1 MGNSKS
7 KGKSKK
13 TKLSQQPSES
23 LNTSNKDIPE
33 TDQEKVERIAAKNVA
48 TKMKIKTTLLN
59 KIAESNKKIDGWIEL
74 EKFDQSSLGSL
85 VHFEL
90 NNIELNNAKILSR
103 VTAYMIPEMKNLKE
117 ITIMNCKL
125 AEIPTN
131 LPHGTLES
139 INMPENLIKEIP
151 QFIKNIRNLYNLN
164 LEFNRIEEIPPYL
177 VECKNLTTLNLN
189 RNVIYDIQEGSFA
202 GLDNLKELKLVSNKL
217 TSLDFKLEE
226 LPELEFLSIS
236 YNFIEEIP
244 SKFYSSNSQIRN
256 LRISNSPLRFIG
268 YGIGQLQMLSKFDLR
283 GTHVKKLPSD
293 IWRCKSMDK
302 LMLDGVLLEYPPMP
316 VVVRGIEA
324 MFEYCR
330 DNDAKI
336 ETRQAKTKLRFDG
349 TGIGLS
355 GTGLEQNKSEPSE
368 HSQEESSHE
377 EEIKEE
383 EESELETE
391 INSVLETENKRKPA
405 DYEEDK
411 AKGYD
416 SLFTSDKP
424 YCLKEQ
430 VLKFHEEEPDAN
442 KVYLSL
448 VSLLNYLKSYL
459 DCENRREGIEIAAT
473 TPYFIGR
480 IGNYNSCIALMKHI
494 GFKFIQKPFKGM
506 YYIINNKTSK
516 GKQVKNVYK
525 ELEEYVS
532 NLQNFI
538 QRRQFLPDFRFF
550 YKD

>member
-13 TKLSQQPSES
+13 TKLSKQSSES
-23 LNTSNKDIPE
+23 LNTSNKDLPE

-74 EKFDQSSLGSL
+74 EKFDQDSLDSL

-90 NNIELNNAKILSR
+90 SNIELSNAKILSR
-103 VTAYMIPEMKNLKE
+103 VTNYMIPEMKNLKE
-117 ITIMNCKL
+117 ITIRNCKL

-131 LPHGTLES
+131 LPHETLES
-139 INMPENLIKEIP
+139 INLPENFIKEIP
-151 QFIKNIRNLYNLN
+151 EFIKNIRNLHNLN
-164 LEFNRIEEIPPYL
+164 LELNKIEEIPSYL
-177 VECKNLTTLNLN
+177 VECKNLTIMNLS
-189 RNVIYDIQEGSFA
+189 RNLIYDIPEGSFN
-202 GLDNLKELKLVSNKL
+202 GLDKLKELKLVSNKL

-226 LPELEFLSIS
+226 LPELEILSLS

-244 SKFYSSNSQIRN
+244 SKFYSSYSQVRV
-256 LRISNSPLRFIG
+256 LRISNGPLRFIG
-268 YGIGQLQMLSKFDLR
+268 YGIGQLEMLSKFDLR
-283 GTHVKKLPSD
+283 NTHIKKLPSD
-293 IWRCKSMDK
+293 IWRCKSLDK
-302 LMLDGVLLEYPPMP
+302 LMMDGVLLNYPPMP

-330 DNDAKI
+330 ENDDKV
-336 ETRQAKTKLRFDG
+336 ETRQSRARTRLFDG
-349 TGIGLS
+349 SGIGLS
-355 GTGLEQNKSEPSE
+355 GTGLEMHKTEPSE
-368 HSQEESSHE
+368 HSQEASNE

-383 EESELETE
+383 EESELESETHT
-391 INSVLETENKRKPA
+391 VLEIENKRKPA
-405 DYEEDK
+405 DYEEEK
-411 AKGYD
+411 AKGYE
-416 SLFTSDKP
+416 SLFDLDKQ
-424 YCLKEQ
+424 YSLKQ
-430 VLKFHEEEPDAN
+430 HLLKFHEEEPDAN

-448 VSLLNYLKSYL
+448 VCLLSYLKSYL
-459 DCENRREGIEIAAT
+459 NCENRREGIEIAAT

-480 IGNYNSCIALMKHI
+480 IGNYSSCTTLMKHI
-494 GFKFIQKPFKGM
+494 GFKFIQKPYKGM

-516 GKQVKNVYK
+516 GKQVKYVYN
-525 ELEEYVS
+525 ELEEYIS